1 MSGCSCEDS
10 QHFRVTGEVIDAP
23 ATGDSRTVGTGSKQV
38 RVRCGEC
45 GGKVAYIGTDLL
57 NVLGIPDE
65 EIYAGACIGTPDDPA
80 VTLGVDL
87 V

>member
-1 MSGCSCEDS
+1 MSGCGCENS
-10 QHFRVTGEVIDAP
+10 RRFRVTGEVIDAP
-23 ATGDSRTVGTGSKQV
+23 ATDNPGTVGTGSKQV

-45 GGKVAYIGTDLL
+45 GGKVAYIGSDLL
-57 NVLGIPDE
+57 NVLGVPDE
-65 EIYAGACIGTPDDPA
+65 AIYSGACIGTPDDPA